1 MMLDPIPQPPL
12 TSLPNILFPRRRT
25 LPSWLYSRTVL
36 FAYVVLALGSVGCAI
51 YLSNSDSIWATPL
64 WATAGFFSVSVV
76 IMLWSIRKPSLPDD
90 PGSRTAG

>member
-36 FAYVVLALGSVGCAI
+36 FAYVVLALGMVGFGWTADRLGPVMSLLGMTGVFAI
-51 YLSNSDSIWATPL
+51 
-64 WATAGFFSVSVV
+64 TAGVTLLLSYFGDWTSQ
-76 IMLWSIRKPSLPDD
+76 P
-90 PGSRTAG
+90 A